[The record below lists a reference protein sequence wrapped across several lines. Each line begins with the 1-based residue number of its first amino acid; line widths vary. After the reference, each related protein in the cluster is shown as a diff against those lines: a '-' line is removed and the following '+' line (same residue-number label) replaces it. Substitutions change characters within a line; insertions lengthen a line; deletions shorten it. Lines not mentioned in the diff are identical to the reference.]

1 MRIVGGRH
9 RGRRLAA
16 PGGKTIRP
24 SSDRLREALFNIL
37 LHGDFPAV
45 EGAEVLDAFA
55 GTGAFGL
62 EALSRGA
69 ARATFIDRDIS
80 WVRRNAEELDE
91 TGAVSIAGDVLSPP
105 QAERPAEIAFLDPPY
120 GLGLAAPALV
130 ALRAAGWIGP
140 ASCTIVEIG
149 RGETLDAPDFSVIR
163 QRDYGAAR
171 LLFLEAR
178 GPPSPGPSGKREA
191 GR

>member
-37 LHGDFPAV
+37 AHGGFPGI
-45 EGAEVLDAFA
+45 EGAHVLDAFA

-69 ARATFIDRDIS
+69 ARAIFIDRDIS
-80 WVRRNAEELDE
+80 WVRRNAEELGE
-91 TGAVSIAGDVLSPP
+91 TGAVSIAGDVLTPP
-105 QAERPAEIAFLDPPY
+105 RAERPAEIAFLDPPY
-120 GLGLAAPALV
+120 GLGLAAPALG
-130 ALRAAGWIGP
+130 ALRTAGWIGP
-140 ASCTIVEIG
+140 ATCTIVEIG
-149 RGETLDAPDFSVIR
+149 RGETLDASGFTVIR
-163 QRDYGAAR
+163 QRGYGSAQ
-171 LLFLEAR
+171 LLFLGAR
-178 GPPSPGPSGKREA
+178 A
-191 GR
+191 GG

>member
-16 PGGKTIRP
+16 PEGKAIRP

-37 LHGDFPAV
+37 AHGDFPDI

-69 ARATFIDRDIS
+69 ARATFIDRDIA
-80 WVRRNAEELDE
+80 WVRRNADALGENY
-91 TGAVSIAGDVLSPP
+91 AVQVEADALAPP
-105 QAERPAEIAFLDPPY
+105 PGPGPVAIAFLDPPY
-120 GLGLAAPALV
+120 GQDLAGPALE
-130 ALRAAGWIGP
+130 ALRGAGWIGP
-140 ASCTIVEIG
+140 ATCAVVEIG
-149 RGETLDAPDFSVIR
+149 RGESLDASGFSTLR
-163 QRDYGAAR
+163 QRIYGAAQ
-171 LLFLEAR
+171 LLFLKAE
-178 GPPSPGPSGKREA
+178 P
-191 GR
+191 

>member
-16 PGGKTIRP
+16 PEGKAIRP

-37 LHGDFPAV
+37 AHGDFPDI
-45 EGAEVLDAFA
+45 EGARVLDAFA

-69 ARATFIDRDIS
+69 AEATFIDRDIG
-80 WVRRNAEELDE
+80 WVRRNAAALGE
-91 TGAVSIAGDVLSPP
+91 TGAVLIAGDVLSPP
-105 QAERPAEIAFLDPPY
+105 RTDDPVEIAFLDPPY
-120 GLGLAAPALV
+120 GLGLAEPALD
-130 ALRAAGWIGP
+130 ALREAGWIGR
-140 ASCTIVEIG
+140 ATCAIVEIG
-149 RGETLDAPDFSVIR
+149 RGETLDAEGFAAVR

-171 LLFLEAR
+171 LLFLEVR
-178 GPPSPGPSGKREA
+178 PDL
-191 GR
+191 

>member
-16 PGGKTIRP
+16 PEGKAIRP

-37 LHGDFPAV
+37 AHGDFPDI
-45 EGAEVLDAFA
+45 EGARVLDAFA

-69 ARATFIDRDIS
+69 AEAIFMDRDLD
-80 WVRRNAEELDE
+80 WVRRNAEALGE
-91 TGAVSIAGDVLSPP
+91 TGAVPIAGDVLSAPR
-105 QAERPAEIAFLDPPY
+105 AAGPADIVFLDPPY
-120 GLGLAAPALV
+120 GLGLAEPALD
-130 ALRAAGWIGP
+130 ALREAGWIGP
-140 ASCTIVEIG
+140 ATCTIVEIG
-149 RGETLDAPDFSVIR
+149 RGETLDAEGFAAVR

-171 LLFLEAR
+171 LLFLETR
-178 GPPSPGPSGKREA
+178 LDF
-191 GR
+191 

>member
-16 PGGKTIRP
+16 PGGRTIRP

-37 LHGDFPAV
+37 AHGDFPDM
-45 EGAEVLDAFA
+45 EGAHVLDAFA

-80 WVRRNAEELDE
+80 WVRRNAEELGE
-91 TGAVSIAGDVLSPP
+91 VGAVPIAGDVLSPP
-105 QAERPAEIAFLDPPY
+105 RADEPARIAFLDPPY
-120 GLGLAAPALV
+120 GLGLAAPALG
-130 ALRAAGWIGP
+130 ALRTAGWIGP
-140 ASCTIVEIG
+140 ATCAIVEIG
-149 RGETLDAPDFSVIR
+149 CGETLDAPGFSTVR

-178 GPPSPGPSGKREA
+178 DPPFDTPHPE
-191 GR
+191 

>member
-9 RGRRLAA
+9 RGRPLAA
-16 PGGKTIRP
+16 PAGRAIRP

-37 LHGDFPAV
+37 LHGDFPEI

-69 ARATFIDRDIS
+69 ARATFIDSDVT
-80 WVRRNAEELDE
+80 WVRRNADALGEEN
-91 TGAVSIAGDVLSPP
+91 VVPIAADALAPP
-105 QAERPAEIAFLDPPY
+105 RAPGPVAIAFLDPPY
-120 GLGLAAPALV
+120 GKGLAAPALE

-140 ASCTIVEIG
+140 DTCAVVEIG
-149 RGETLDAPDFSVIR
+149 RDETLDAAGFATVR
-163 QRDYGAAR
+163 QRDYGVAR

-178 GPPSPGPSGKREA
+178 SRPFDTPLRGCSG
-191 GR
+191 

>member
-37 LHGDFPAV
+37 AHGDFPRI
-45 EGAEVLDAFA
+45 EGAAVLDAFA

-69 ARATFIDRDIS
+69 ARATFIDRDVS
-80 WVRRNAEELDE
+80 WARRNAEALGENDAA
-91 TGAVSIAGDVLSPP
+91 TIAGDVLSPP
-105 QAERPAEIAFLDPPY
+105 RAEEPVEIVFLDPPY
-120 GLGLAAPALV
+120 GLGLAAPALD
-130 ALRAAGWIGP
+130 ALRSAGWIGP
-140 ASCTIVEIG
+140 ATCTIVEIG
-149 RGETLDAPDFSVIR
+149 RGETLDAPGFSTVR
-163 QRDYGAAR
+163 QRDYGAAQ
-171 LLFLEAR
+171 LLFLNV
-178 GPPSPGPSGKREA
+178 GPGP
-191 GR
+191 